1 MNSLDKLA
9 VEDWLAG
16 QLLLVDKPLE
26 WTSFQV
32 VNKIRWALKKRWG
45 LKKIKIG
52 HAGTLDPLASGLLL
66 ICVGKWTKRISEFQ
80 GMDKEYSG
88 QLQLGATTPSYDLE
102 TAIDTTYP
110 TDHISPDKIEAVRKT
125 FLGFQEQFPPLF
137 SAIKKKGVRLYEH
150 ARKGETV
157 AVDSR
162 KIHIDTFE
170 LDSRTFPVIG
180 FQVRCSKGTY
190 IRSLAYD
197 LGRALESGA
206 HLKSLCRTQIGKYR
220 LDDAY
225 PLDRL
230 INLITL
236 KT

>member
-110 TDHISPDKIEAVRKT
+110 TDHISQIKLKRSEK
-125 FLGFQEQFPPLF
+125 LF
-137 SAIKKKGVRLYEH
+137 
-150 ARKGETV
+150 
-157 AVDSR
+157 
-162 KIHIDTFE
+162 
-170 LDSRTFPVIG
+170 
-180 FQVRCSKGTY
+180 
-190 IRSLAYD
+190 
-197 LGRALESGA
+197 
-206 HLKSLCRTQIGKYR
+206 
-220 LDDAY
+220 
-225 PLDRL
+225 
-230 INLITL
+230 
-236 KT
+236 

>member
-66 ICVGKWTKRISEFQ
+66 ICVGKLTKRISEFQ

-125 FLGFQEQFPPLF
+125 FLDSKNNFLHSFQQ
-137 SAIKKKGVRLYEH
+137 SKKKVSDCMSMPE
-150 ARKGETV
+150 KG
-157 AVDSR
+157 
-162 KIHIDTFE
+162 K
-170 LDSRTFPVIG
+170 
-180 FQVRCSKGTY
+180 Q
-190 IRSLAYD
+190 
-197 LGRALESGA
+197 
-206 HLKSLCRTQIGKYR
+206 
-220 LDDAY
+220 
-225 PLDRL
+225 
-230 INLITL
+230 
-236 KT
+236 